1 LDGIAGWAKMKKH
14 KVYCGWIN
22 PKRDLRN
29 DSGFDRVTV
38 YTQKS
43 EREFPCKIT
52 VEWTEPK
59 LKKRKSK

>member
-1 LDGIAGWAKMKKH
+1 MKKH